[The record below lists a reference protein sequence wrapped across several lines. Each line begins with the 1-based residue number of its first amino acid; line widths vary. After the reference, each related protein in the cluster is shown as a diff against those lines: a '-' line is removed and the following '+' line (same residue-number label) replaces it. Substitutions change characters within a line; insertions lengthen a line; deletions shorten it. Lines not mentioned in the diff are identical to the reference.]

1 MTKRCTSLRTLKPL
15 ARVVVIVVCIIALIA
30 YFWVVTPWLI
40 GWNQG
45 ISEFGEVETSGLQR
59 PTLVMRIFD
68 GLEKDKSIGFE
79 LHHIL
84 LPKNTCIQ
92 KILVRESIP
101 NGDGSL
107 EKPTRYKLPFR
118 VKPSFKIDNLD
129 FATIADPEHTEIDYG
144 RCSNEEILWVDGSD
158 GRVKGRA
165 DTKKATS
172 IFMIPT
178 DDMTIY
184 YYPFDKRTSEINII
198 GIFSGK
204 DVASNGSAKVA
215 RVLDYDIIGWAKFPF
230 HDEAISISRLKGNNM
245 QTVTVDLYR
254 QQARRALTIVLLASI
269 LVFIGFLPFV
279 MDSSSFVELSLGIV
293 FGLWGIQGVLL
304 PSDITGPSIIQSA
317 ILAMYLFYALAVF
330 IRLFGIN
337 AWKWLNRS
345 RQRNQ

>member
-1 MTKRCTSLRTLKPL
+1 MTKRRTSLHVLKPL
-15 ARVVVIVVCIIALIA
+15 ARVVVIAVCIIASIA
-30 YFWVVTPWLI
+30 YFCVVTPWLL

-45 ISEFGEVETSGLQR
+45 ISEFGGESSGQQK
-59 PTLVMRIFD
+59 PILVLRVFD
-68 GLEKDKSIGFE
+68 GLEKNKSIGFE

-84 LPKNTCIQ
+84 LPRNTCLQ
-92 KILVRESIP
+92 KILVHESIP
-101 NGDGSL
+101 NGDGNL

-118 VKPSFKIDNLD
+118 VKPTFKIDNLD
-129 FATIADPEHTEIDYG
+129 FATSTDSDHTEIDYS
-144 RCSNEEILWVDGSD
+144 RCSGEEILWIYGNE

-165 DTKKATS
+165 DTKKDTS

-198 GIFSGK
+198 GIFSEKG
-204 DVASNGSAKVA
+204 VASNGSAKIISD
-215 RVLDYDIIGWAKFPF
+215 LDYDIIGWAEFPF
-230 HDEAISISRLKGNNM
+230 QDEVISISRQKDNNM

-254 QQARRALTIVLLASI
+254 QQARRVLTIVLLASI

-279 MDSSSFVELSLGIV
+279 ADSSSFVELSLGIV

-304 PSDITGPSIIQSA
+304 PSDISGPSIIQSA
-317 ILAMYLFYALAVF
+317 ILALYLFYALAVF

-345 RQRNQ
+345 GRKN